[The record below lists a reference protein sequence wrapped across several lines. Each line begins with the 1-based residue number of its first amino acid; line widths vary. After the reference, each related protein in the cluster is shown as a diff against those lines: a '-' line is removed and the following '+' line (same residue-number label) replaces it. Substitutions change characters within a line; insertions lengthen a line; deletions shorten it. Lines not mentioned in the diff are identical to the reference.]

1 MKTTK
6 NGRTAHNGTRN
17 EKVSANEVAQ
27 VVNAAAVAAPG
38 GAGVTAGGAGRA
50 SVLPAVGTTYNKVRQ
65 SSNSQI
71 EASFSRE
78 CWDYA
83 KLKTALCGCFAAPEW
98 SGAAAVRAALAGVPG
113 MTDEMIEGAVLAA
126 ARRSG
131 VDLTPPP
138 CTIDDVLSLIHGRYA
153 AAWSAVVGCAAADLT
168 ADVCKVYN
176 SDGTI
181 LGDID
186 MSGTA
191 NQIITDVMSYRYLV
205 AARRA
210 AAWSAAILTND
221 AVRGCHAAGVACFAA
236 GLTEDEA
243 VTLAAGRVRAYYAAE
258 RERELIRAT
267 EKHNAL
273 IDVAVLDVLL
283 VDALAAGRYQ
293 LADKIRGRRRKAL
306 AVAGGRK

>member
-1 MKTTK
+1 MTTK
-6 NGRTAHNGTRN
+6 VKGSTAKRSAR
-17 EKVSANEVAQ
+17 KVNANELQ
-27 VVNAAAVAAPG
+27 NVVNAGAAVAAPAG
-38 GAGVTAGGAGRA
+38 VGVTAGGAGRG
-50 SVLPAVGTTYNKVRQ
+50 SVLPAVGSIYNKVRQ
-65 SSNSQI
+65 SSDDQI
-71 EASFSRE
+71 NAAVARE

-83 KLKTALCGCFAAPEW
+83 KLKSALCGCFAAPEW

-113 MTDEMIEGAVLAA
+113 MTLEMIEGAVMAA

-131 VDLTPPP
+131 VDLTPPV
-138 CTIDDVLSLIHGRYA
+138 CRIGDVLALIHGRYSG
-153 AAWSAVVGCAAADLT
+153 AWSAVVGCPADELT

-176 SDGTI
+176 AEGVVLS
-181 LGDID
+181 DID
-186 MSGTA
+186 LSGTA
-191 NQIITDVMSYRYLV
+191 CQIITDVLSYRYVV

-210 AAWSAAILTND
+210 AAWSAAILMND
-221 AVRGCHAAGVACFAA
+221 AVKGCHAAGVACYAA
-236 GLTEDEA
+236 GLNEDEA

-258 RERELIRAT
+258 REREQIRAT

-293 LADKIRGRRRKAL
+293 LADKIRGKRRKAL

>member
-1 MKTTK
+1 MATK
-6 NGRTAHNGTRN
+6 KDRTSNGTKK
-17 EKVSANEVAQ
+17 EKVNASEINLASVNVSA
-27 VVNAAAVAAPG
+27 P
-38 GAGVTAGGAGRA
+38 AGSGLTAGGAGRG
-50 SVLPAVGTTYNKVRQ
+50 SVLPAVGAATHKVRQ
-65 SSNSQI
+65 NSNSQTENAI
-71 EASFSRE
+71 IRE
-78 CWDYA
+78 TWDYQR
-83 KLKTALCGCFAAPEW
+83 LKSALCAHFAAPEW
-98 SGAAAVRAALAGVPG
+98 EGASAVRAALAGVPG
-113 MTDEMIEGAVLAA
+113 MTSEMIEGAVLAA

-131 VDLTPPP
+131 VDLTPPV
-138 CTIDDVLSLIHGRYA
+138 CRIGDVLALIHGRYSG
-153 AAWSAVVGCAAADLT
+153 AWSAVVGCPADELT
-168 ADVCKVYN
+168 VDVCKVYN
-176 SDGTI
+176 AEGVALS
-181 LGDID
+181 DID
-186 MSGTA
+186 LSGTA
-191 NQIITDVMSYRYLV
+191 CQIITDVLSYRYVV

-210 AAWSAAILTND
+210 AAWSAAVLMND
-221 AVRGCHAAGVACFAA
+221 AVKGCHAAGVACYAA